1 VCKSGDAGR
10 DSDHD
15 GTDANPG
22 CAAPALIVARDV
34 PELRRALAA
43 LPRPLAMVPTMGALH
58 AGHMALL
65 TAGQRQ
71 AASTVASIFV
81 NPLQFSANDDFDR
94 YPRDDAGDLAQLD
107 AAGCDVVWLPSVE
120 TMYALGRATAVE
132 VGGPSEGFEG
142 AIRPGHFRGMATVVA
157 KLLHQAEPDLVLF
170 GEKDWQQLQVVRRMV
185 ADLDWPVQVVAVPTL
200 READGL
206 AMSSRNRYLTPEQR
220 AVAPGLF
227 RVLSAAAAAGANP
240 AALELG
246 QAALRAQGMQPD
258 YLALVEAETMQPV
271 AVPDGPARLVAAAR
285 LGTVRLLDNVAVPL
299 STPG

>member
-1 VCKSGDAGR
+1 M
-10 DSDHD
+10 
-15 GTDANPG
+15 
-22 CAAPALIVARDV
+22 IVARDL
-34 PELRRALAA
+34 PALRQALAA

-65 TAGQRQ
+65 TEGQRQ
-71 AASTVASIFV
+71 AAGTVASIFV
-81 NPLQFSANDDFDR
+81 NPLQFSANEDFTR
-94 YPRDDAGDLAQLD
+94 YPRDDAGDLARLD

-120 TMYALGRATAVE
+120 TMYAPGRATAVE

-157 KLLHQAEPDLVLF
+157 KLLHQAGPDLVLF

-220 AVAPGLF
+220 AAAPGLF
-227 RVLSAAAAAGANP
+227 RMLRAAAAAGANP

-246 QAALRAQGMQPD
+246 QVALRVQGMEPD
-258 YLALVEAETMQPV
+258 YLALVDAETMQPV
-271 AVPDGPARLVAAAR
+271 ESPKGQARLVAAAR
-285 LGTVRLLDNVAVPL
+285 LGTVRLLDNVAVL
-299 STPG
+299 QIASTPSSSGRGPG